1 MFLLTNLTLAGGF
14 WVSETCFFFSL
25 ALRLEGDSSLYLTWQ
40 IFIFSLIYLALNQDV
55 FSFFIF
61 VFGRKEGRKEE
72 RRESNRNADR
82 RQREMTK
89 DKKKKRLHCLTSV
102 VPFITSSILII
113 IILSEGKSLSTSA
126 CTLAGKA
133 TLWLLK
139 VSQKTFILIWATEH
153 ADQTL
158 IKPVDTL
165 GEKVCLCM
173 NNIFVI

>member
-55 FSFFIF
+55 FSFFVF
-61 VFGRKEGRKEE
+61 VFGRKEGGEE
-72 RRESNRNADR
+72 GVEQKR
-82 RQREMTK
+82 RQTAAWNDKRQ
-89 DKKKKRLHCLTSV
+89 KKKKWLHCLTSV

-153 ADQTL
+153 ADQTFTL